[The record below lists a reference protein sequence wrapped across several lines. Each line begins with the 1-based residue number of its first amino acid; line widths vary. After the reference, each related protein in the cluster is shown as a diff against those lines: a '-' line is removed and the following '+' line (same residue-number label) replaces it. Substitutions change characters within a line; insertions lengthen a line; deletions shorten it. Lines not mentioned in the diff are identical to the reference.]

1 MARPCGGYLRRCFCC
16 SCLLPASRAASRRR
30 RRRWCRMRS
39 TTSPETSPTTS
50 PTASASASPT
60 RTLFFLFSPHPPF
73 ISAAPFFAADLLNF
87 FPLAFLISMDLLM
100 IFGWFWCV
108 FASGRRIGTRPSI
121 TPRILDSCRTAS
133 RRQEVIEF
141 KFS

>member
-1 MARPCGGYLRRCFCC
+1 MARPFGGYLRRCFCC
-16 SCLLPASRAASRRR
+16 SFLLPASRAASRRR

-60 RTLFFLFSPHPPF
+60 RTLFFLFSPHPPVHF
-73 ISAAPFFAADLLNF
+73 GGAVLRRRPLKLFS
-87 FPLAFLISMDLLM
+87 LAFLISMDLLM

-108 FASGRRIGTRPSI
+108 FTLGRRIGTRPSI
-121 TPRILDSCRTAS
+121 TPRILDSCITAS
-133 RRQEVIEF
+133 RRQEVIN
-141 KFS
+141 

>member
-1 MARPCGGYLRRCFCC
+1 MARPFGGYLRRCFCC
-16 SCLLPASRAASRRR
+16 SFLLPASRAASRRR

-73 ISAAPFFAADLLNF
+73 ISAAPFFAADLLKLFSFSFLDFNGF
-87 FPLAFLISMDLLM
+87 VDDFWLVLVCVRFRTEDWNEAFNYTSDLGFVQNCLAE
-100 IFGWFWCV
+100 
-108 FASGRRIGTRPSI
+108 TRGN
-121 TPRILDSCRTAS
+121 
-133 RRQEVIEF
+133 
-141 KFS
+141 